1 MAAMSDY
8 LENKVIDAN
17 FRGQSLGIP
26 GNTWIGLTAAPLS
39 DSSTAPYTTEFS
51 GNNYSRVQV
60 VSNLSSWMGTN
71 YNSSGTISS
80 GSNGTVSN
88 NTAIS
93 FPAPT
98 GGNWGVANSFGIFD
112 AITGGNLLFYGQL
125 SAPKT
130 INNGDSGPIFSANT
144 LSIQIDN

>member
-8 LENKVIDAN
+8 LENKVIDAI

-88 NTAIS
+88 NTALKLLV
-93 FPAPT
+93 
-98 GGNWGVANSFGIFD
+98 GLV
-112 AITGGNLLFYGQL
+112 ITWVIEKVDCCIL
-125 SAPKT
+125 
-130 INNGDSGPIFSANT
+130 NGKPWNPCSPWKP
-144 LSIQIDN
+144 